1 MRHELI
7 VRNIALSLKRIRSW
21 NNLYKCE
28 ENSMHYQRLVSCV
41 LFAVGLGAGFADTL
55 TLKDGRVINGTYL
68 GGSARQIRMEVSDS
82 IQTFEI
88 DRVSSIQFGPAAQN
102 SAPPAAD
109 SAPPAPRERSNVF
122 QPDTSNS
129 TAPPPSGVEIPQ
141 GTVLTVRMIDP
152 VDSQVSRMGETFR
165 ASIDEPVVVGSEQ
178 VIPRGADV
186 IVKLVDDK
194 QSGKISGKTELT
206 LDLVSVTVNG
216 KVVDVNTQAVTRAS
230 SSRTGRS
237 EKVIGG
243 TAVLGTIIGAI
254 AGGGRGAAIGAV
266 SGAGVGT
273 AAEVATKGQRV
284 HIPSETRLTFT
295 LEYPVRI

>member
-1 MRHELI
+1 MR
-7 VRNIALSLKRIRSW
+7 
-21 NNLYKCE
+21 
-28 ENSMHYQRLVSCV
+28 YQGVISGV
-41 LFAVGLGAGFADTL
+41 LFASGLMSAGFADTL
-55 TLKDGRVINGTYL
+55 TLKDGRVIDGTYL
-68 GGSARQIRMEVSDS
+68 GGSARQIRMEVGDN

-88 DRVSSIQFGPAAQN
+88 GRVSSIQFGPAAPA
-102 SAPPAAD
+102 SAAPLAD
-109 SAPPAPRERSNVF
+109 PGPPAPRERSNVLR
-122 QPDTSNS
+122 PDRPSE
-129 TAPPPSGVEIPQ
+129 TAAPQSGIELPQ

-152 VDSQVSRMGETFR
+152 VDSQVNRIGETFR
-165 ASIDEPVVVGSEQ
+165 ASIDEPVVAGSEQ
-178 VIPRGADV
+178 VIPRGSDV

-194 QSGKISGKTELT
+194 QSGKITGKTELT

-216 KVVDVNTQAVTRAS
+216 RVIDVNTESVTRES

-254 AGGGRGAAIGAV
+254 AGGGRGAAIGAA

-273 AAEVATKGQRV
+273 AAQVATKGQRV

>member
-1 MRHELI
+1 MRYRH
-7 VRNIALSLKRIRSW
+7 
-21 NNLYKCE
+21 
-28 ENSMHYQRLVSCV
+28 LVWCV
-41 LFAVGLGAGFADTL
+41 LLGSGLLSACFADTL
-55 TLKDGRVINGTYL
+55 TLKDGRVLTGTYL
-68 GGSARQIRMEVSDS
+68 GGSARQIRMEVGDS

-88 DRVSSIQFGPAAQN
+88 ERVSTIQFGSNSQSPAAPVTEPG
-102 SAPPAAD
+102 PP
-109 SAPPAPRERSNVF
+109 PRRDRDNVF
-122 QPDTSNS
+122 RPDSPPE
-129 TAPPPSGVEIPQ
+129 TAAPQAGIELPQ

-152 VDSQVSRMGETFR
+152 VDSQVNRTGETFR
-165 ASIDEPVVVGSEQ
+165 ASIDEPVVVGSDQ
-178 VIPRGADV
+178 VIPRGSDV
-186 IVKLVDDK
+186 VVKLVDDK
-194 QSGKISGKTELT
+194 QSGKITGKTELT

-216 KVVDVNTQAVTRAS
+216 RTIDVNTQAVTRAS
-230 SSRTGRS
+230 NSRTGRS

-254 AGGGRGAAIGAV
+254 AGGGKGAAIGAV

>member
-1 MRHELI
+1 MLH
-7 VRNIALSLKRIRSW
+7 
-21 NNLYKCE
+21 
-28 ENSMHYQRLVSCV
+28 QRLISGV
-41 LFAVGLGAGFADTL
+41 LFASGLLSAGLADTL
-55 TLKDGRVINGTYL
+55 TLKDGRVIEGIYL
-68 GGSARQIRMEVSDS
+68 GGSARQIRMEVGDN

-88 DRVSSIQFGPAAQN
+88 DRVSSIQFAPASPAPA
-102 SAPPAAD
+102 SPPADPGA
-109 SAPPAPRERSNVF
+109 PAPRERSNVF
-122 QPDTSNS
+122 RPETSS
-129 TAPPPSGVEIPQ
+129 EPSASQSGIELPQ
-141 GTVLTVRMIDP
+141 GTVLAVRMIDP
-152 VDSQVSRMGETFR
+152 VDSQVNRIGETFR
-165 ASIDEPVVVGSEQ
+165 ASIDEPVVLGSQQ

-186 IVKLVDDK
+186 VVKLVDDK

-206 LDLVSVTVNG
+206 LDLVSVAVNG
-216 KVVDVNTQAVTRAS
+216 RVIDVNTQAVTRAS

-243 TAVLGTIIGAI
+243 TAVLGTIIGAL
-254 AGGGRGAAIGAV
+254 AGGGKGAAIGAV

>member
-1 MRHELI
+1 MSYRHLASCA
-7 VRNIALSLKRIRSW
+7 ALTFSLLTTGI
-21 NNLYKCE
+21 
-28 ENSMHYQRLVSCV
+28 
-41 LFAVGLGAGFADTL
+41 ADTL
-55 TLKDGRVINGTYL
+55 TLKDGRTINGTYL
-68 GGSARQIRMEVSDS
+68 GGTSRQVRMEVDNS

-88 DRVSSIQFGPAAQN
+88 DRISGIQFGAGTAAPLARADDPAVRPAD
-102 SAPPAAD
+102 PPRPQ
-109 SAPPAPRERSNVF
+109 SRERGNVF
-122 QPDTSNS
+122 RPDTSSES
-129 TAPPPSGVEIPQ
+129 TAARSSMELPA

-152 VDSQVSRMGETFR
+152 VDSEVSRVGETFR
-165 ASIDEPVVVGSEQ
+165 ASIDEPVVVGGQQ

-186 IVKLVDDK
+186 VVKLVDDK

-206 LDLVSVTVNG
+206 LDLVSVFVNG
-216 KVVDVNTQAVTRAS
+216 KIVDVNTQSVTRES

-243 TAVLGTIIGAI
+243 TAALGAIIGAL
-254 AGGGRGAAIGAV
+254 AGGGKGAAIGAA

-273 AAEVATKGQRV
+273 AAQVATKGQRV

>member
-1 MRHELI
+1 
-7 VRNIALSLKRIRSW
+7 
-21 NNLYKCE
+21 
-28 ENSMHYQRLVSCV
+28 MHYQGLIGGI
-41 LFAVGLGAGFADTL
+41 LFASGLLSAAFADTL
-55 TLKDGRVINGTYL
+55 MLKDGRVINGTYL
-68 GGSARQIRMEVSDS
+68 GGSARQIRMEVGDN

-88 DRVSSIQFGPAAQN
+88 DRVSSIQFGPATPA
-102 SAPPAAD
+102 STPPAEPAPPV
-109 SAPPAPRERSNVF
+109 PVERSNVF
-122 QPDTSNS
+122 RPDASND
-129 TAPPPSGVEIPQ
+129 TAAPQSGIELPQ

-152 VDSQVSRMGETFR
+152 VDSQVNRTGETFR
-165 ASIDEPVVVGSEQ
+165 ASIDEPVVVGSQQ

-194 QSGKISGKTELT
+194 QSGKITGKTELT

-216 KVVDVNTQAVTRAS
+216 RVVDVNTQAVTRES

-243 TAVLGTIIGAI
+243 TAVLGTIIGAL
-254 AGGGRGAAIGAV
+254 AGGGKGAAVGAV

-273 AAEVATKGQRV
+273 AAQVATKGQRV

>member
-1 MRHELI
+1 MRYRQ
-7 VRNIALSLKRIRSW
+7 VVW
-21 NNLYKCE
+21 
-28 ENSMHYQRLVSCV
+28 CV
-41 LFAVGLGAGFADTL
+41 LLGSGLLSTSFADTL
-55 TLKDGRVINGTYL
+55 TLKDGRVVNGTYL
-68 GGSARQIRMEVSDS
+68 GGSARQIRMEADNS

-88 DRVSSIQFGPAAQN
+88 DRVLSIQFGSNSPSSEAPVAE
-102 SAPPAAD
+102 SAPPPRRDRDNVLRPDSSTVAA
-109 SAPPAPRERSNVF
+109 APQAGIEL
-122 QPDTSNS
+122 
-129 TAPPPSGVEIPQ
+129 PQ
-141 GTVLTVRMIDP
+141 GTVFTVRMIDP
-152 VDSQVSRMGETFR
+152 VDSQVNRIGETFR
-165 ASIDEPVVVGSEQ
+165 ASIDEPVVVGSDQ
-178 VIPRGADV
+178 VIPRGSDV
-186 IVKLVDDK
+186 VVKLVYDK
-194 QSGKISGKTELT
+194 QSGKITGKTELT

-216 KVVDVNTQAVTRAS
+216 RTIDVNTQAVTRAS

-254 AGGGRGAAIGAV
+254 AGGGKGAAIGAV